1 MARHD
6 EQRTPDVERD
16 PTVTFTPERDAT
28 ASGASGS
35 SVAGAFGWALIV
47 ETGPQAGL
55 TYVLAEGDTLI
66 GRGSDCDIF
75 LGDVTVSRH
84 HAMIGADGDALLLRD
99 LGSTNGTYVNG
110 SWVDAFALSPGD
122 EIMIGKY
129 HDKLVANPVVL
140 QIPIGAGDSFRGI
153 IDLISSAAT

>member
-1 MARHD
+1 MARND
-6 EQRTPDVERD
+6 EHPTPDVERD
-16 PTVTFTPERDAT
+16 PTITFTPARDAS

-35 SVAGAFGWALIV
+35 TVAGAFGWALIV

-55 TYVLAEGDTLI
+55 TYVLAEGDTLV

-84 HAMIGADGDALLLRD
+84 HARFGVDGDSLRVRD

-110 SWVDAFALSPGD
+110 SWVDGFALSAGD
-122 EIMIGKY
+122 EIIIGKF
-129 HDKLVANPVVL
+129 HLVVA
-140 QIPIGAGDSFRGI
+140 RGNV
-153 IDLISSAAT
+153 

>member
-1 MARHD
+1 MAAWHVRMTT
-6 EQRTPDVERD
+6 RFRMSN
-16 PTVTFTPERDAT
+16 AT
-28 ASGASGS
+28 RRSPSRLSETRRRAAASGS

-55 TYVLAEGDTLI
+55 TYVLAGGDTLV

-84 HAMIGADGDALLLRD
+84 HARFAADGDSLLVRD

-110 SWVDAFALSPGD
+110 SWIDAFALSAGD
-122 EIMIGKY
+122 EIIIGKF
-129 HDKLVANPVVL
+129 HLIVA
-140 QIPIGAGDSFRGI
+140 RGN
-153 IDLISSAAT
+153 T

>member
-1 MARHD
+1 MARQD
-6 EQRTPDVERD
+6 EHREPDVERD
-16 PTVTFTPERDAT
+16 ETITFTPRRDAT

-55 TYVLAEGDTLI
+55 TYVLAEGDTLV

-84 HAMIGADGDALLLRD
+84 HAEFSANGDSLLVRD

-110 SWVDAFALSPGD
+110 SWIDAFVLSAGD
-122 EIMIGKY
+122 EIIIGKF
-129 HDKLVANPVVL
+129 HLVVA
-140 QIPIGAGDSFRGI
+140 RGNV
-153 IDLISSAAT
+153 